1 MRLHKVGRVTS
12 MGRKWRWEGNK
23 HTEPLNLSIVAD
35 VALDGAL
42 KRELVNFLLLLPTR
56 SAQTRRVSD
65 CFRLSRLTLG
75 SNIHDKLLNTGSWG
89 LEVGYMH
96 IPNYPSCFG
105 WGGFFVWWGLIG
117 AALLHIEIIGRRRC
131 QGVTFKETPWT
142 PLLDGSDGSA
152 WRASLARGC
161 PEAQCPRCPLS
172 TTYQVVL
179 QSKRSLKYFKT
190 FQVSRQRI
198 IVFCASEELLV
209 RQSFMKETQNKTPPW
224 ERRSGLGHNAS
235 HGSFY
240 CWPPSRFEI
249 NISSFT
255 NGKYV

>member
-1 MRLHKVGRVTS
+1 MTFSQRNAVNASSGWVG
-12 MGRKWRWEGNK
+12 W
-23 HTEPLNLSIVAD
+23 
-35 VALDGAL
+35 
-42 KRELVNFLLLLPTR
+42 
-56 SAQTRRVSD
+56 
-65 CFRLSRLTLG
+65 LG
-75 SNIHDKLLNTGSWG
+75 MAG
-89 LEVGYMH
+89 V
-96 IPNYPSCFG
+96 FG
-105 WGGFFVWWGLIG
+105 
-117 AALLHIEIIGRRRC
+117 
-131 QGVTFKETPWT
+131 
-142 PLLDGSDGSA
+142 
-152 WRASLARGC
+152 RGC

-179 QSKRSLKYFKT
+179 QSKRSLRYFKT

-198 IVFCASEELLV
+198 NVFCVSEELLV

-255 NGKYV
+255 NEKYV